1 MNNKFSQYSTFQEWN
16 VDNCKMNLL
25 LNNQTL
31 QNFIIEE
38 QLLSIQN
45 KTFLLSEHF
54 PNVQRNICVLGS
66 YEKKVF
72 CDDRIFGIH

>member
-1 MNNKFSQYSTFQEWN
+1 
-16 VDNCKMNLL
+16 MNLL

-31 QNFIIEE
+31 QNFIVEE

-54 PNVQRNICVLGS
+54 PNVQRNICALGS

-72 CDDRIFGIH
+72 CDDRIFGNN